1 MPVMASWCP
10 VSVSCTWSGLQGWW
24 AKRSVRRSE
33 SAVAATRVATPAD
46 SARVQRAVV
55 AGIPNVSAIDLAL
68 ILQTL
73 DSVFS
78 KIQFVV
84 QFMAL
89 FTVATGVIVLAG
101 AVMSGRFQRLRETV
115 LLRTLGANR
124 HQLVQIQLVEYAIL
138 GLLAALV
145 GCGLALLANG
155 LLAAFVFKTVG
166 AFPLSTLLGAV
177 VAVMVVTLATG
188 LLANRGVA
196 DHPPLEI
203 LRQET

>member
-1 MPVMASWCP
+1 MEPNFFVLFPEGVLEAAP
-10 VSVSCTWSGLQGWW
+10 
-24 AKRSVRRSE
+24 KFF
-33 SAVAATRVATPAD
+33 VAATRVATPAD

-101 AVMSGRFQRLRETV
+101 AVM
-115 LLRTLGANR
+115 
-124 HQLVQIQLVEYAIL
+124 
-138 GLLAALV
+138 
-145 GCGLALLANG
+145 
-155 LLAAFVFKTVG
+155 
-166 AFPLSTLLGAV
+166 
-177 VAVMVVTLATG
+177 
-188 LLANRGVA
+188 
-196 DHPPLEI
+196 
-203 LRQET
+203 